1 VPAGTE
7 PPVRPGVTIS
17 PVIRRIV
24 ASWTHATLWLGLL
37 AAVVGTV
44 VAVTA
49 PRPATGWYAYAPLAH
64 TAFAPGSINWQ
75 VVVGTVIALAGA
87 VVAAFALGR
96 LSALRRR

>member
-1 VPAGTE
+1 VPAATG
-7 PPVRPGVTIS
+7 PPVRLGVTIC
-17 PVIRRIV
+17 PVIRRMV
-24 ASWTHATLWLGLL
+24 ASWTHVVLWLGLV

-64 TAFAPGSINWQ
+64 TALAPGSTNWQ
-75 VVVGTVIALAGA
+75 VVVGTVVAVGGA
-87 VVAAFALGR
+87 VVAAFTLGR